1 MMHHPNIVKL
11 KEVFEDRKFMYI
23 VLEYMKG
30 GELFDYVKRKKN
42 LSEPET
48 ALIIY

>member
-1 MMHHPNIVKL
+1 MLHHPGVVKFR
-11 KEVFEDRKFMYI
+11 EIYEDRKRMYI

-30 GELFDYVKRKKN
+30 GELFDYIKKKRN
-42 LSEPET
+42 LSEGET